1 MTRPDTPGR
10 ITLMAAGEL
19 RDALD
24 AHQRGDTA
32 AAVYG
37 LMSIDPESWQ
47 AIETRLAA
55 LGGTLTEL
63 LNPQSGD
70 PA

>member
-1 MTRPDTPGR
+1 MPER

-24 AHQRGDTA
+24 AHARGDLP

-37 LMSIDPESWQ
+37 LMSIDPDSWQ
-47 AIETRLAA
+47 AIAERLAA
-55 LGGTLTEL
+55 IGGTLPEL
-63 LNPQSGD
+63 LDTVKGD
-70 PA
+70 SP